1 MLDRNIIKLQLVV
14 LAIIFGILDEESK
27 ITMI

>member
-1 MLDRNIIKLQLVV
+1 MLDRNIIKICLVV
-14 LAIIFGILDEESK
+14 LAIIIVILDEESK

>member
-1 MLDRNIIKLQLVV
+1 MLDRNIIKLYLVV
-14 LAIIFGILDEESK
+14 LAIIFAILDEESK